1 MNNALSSLGW
11 NAAMHAVCRGCVVG
25 ALLLNG
31 CYAWHAV
38 ELSPPRS
45 FGENERVRVVR
56 TNGSTSEVVAA
67 RIIDDSLVSRRPG
80 AASRVAIPITDI
92 RRAETRRLNTG
103 RTVLLVAG
111 VVVAVYLAVGA
122 FAASQMEF
130 DIP

>member
-1 MNNALSSLGW
+1 MSVLRW
-11 NAAMHAVCRGCVVG
+11 NAVVRAVCTDCVVG
-25 ALLLNG
+25 ALLLNA

-56 TNGSTSEVVAA
+56 TNGSTSEVVAV
-67 RIIDDSLVSRRPG
+67 RLVDDSLVSRRPG
-80 AASRVAIPITDI
+80 AATRVAIPITDI

-111 VVVAVYLAVGA
+111 VAVAVYLAVGA